1 MLMIIGG
8 VVIRGG
14 EGVMLVLGLD
24 LITVGRTEHI
34 RITRIGDFTF
44 FVKDSHDHRVC
55 AQRMTVLPIET

>member
-34 RITRIGDFTF
+34 RITRIGDFI
-44 FVKDSHDHRVC
+44 VKASHDHRVC
-55 AQRMTVLPIET
+55 AQRMTVLLIET